1 MSTLTDYHVHLRPDD
16 ITATPDEYFT
26 AANIERYLAAAGEA
40 GVTELGCAE
49 HMYRFTAALDVWD
62 HEFWQEWS
70 LNDLDQYCET
80 VGASR
85 MKLGIEADFV
95 AGREEQLE
103 RMLSPRPFD
112 FVVGSVHFIGDES
125 MDTEEYSVWND
136 RSDPDEIWRR
146 YFETLGQAASS
157 GLFDIL
163 AHPDLVKVWGRASR
177 LPSRELEYYYEPA
190 IEAIAASGIAVEIST
205 AGLRK
210 GVGEIYPAPRF
221 LEMCIDAGATFALSS
236 DAHSPEQ
243 IAFRYDT
250 ALEVLDRYGIREIA
264 VFEGRKRRTEP
275 VAQVVGRAAGT
286 GN

>member
-16 ITATPDEYFT
+16 ISATPDEYFT

-49 HMYRFTAALDVWD
+49 HMYRFTAALEVWD
-62 HEFWQEWS
+62 HEFWKEWS

-80 VGASR
+80 VGASD

-103 RMLSPRPFD
+103 RMLSSRPFD

-136 RSDPDEIWRR
+136 RSDPDAIWRR
-146 YFETLGQAASS
+146 YFETLAEAASC

-163 AHPDLVKVWGRASR
+163 AHPDLVKVWGRASQ
-177 LPSRELEYYYEPA
+177 LPSRELEFYYEPA

-221 LEMCIDAGATFALSS
+221 LEMCLDAGATFALSS

-250 ALEVLDRYGIREIA
+250 ALELMEGYGIQEIA
-264 VFEGRKRRTEP
+264 VFEDRQRRTEP
-275 VAQVVGRAAGT
+275 LAQAVGRPAG
-286 GN
+286 GGD